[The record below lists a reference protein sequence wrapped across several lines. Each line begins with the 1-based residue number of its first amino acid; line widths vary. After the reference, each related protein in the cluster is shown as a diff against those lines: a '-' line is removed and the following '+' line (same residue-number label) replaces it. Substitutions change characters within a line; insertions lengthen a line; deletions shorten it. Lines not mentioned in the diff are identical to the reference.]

1 MPRFAT
7 APLALL
13 DRFGAVT
20 VGPERVGLDGKDVDW
35 DRVVEVRTAP
45 AWTCLSA
52 EALEVN
58 LAQYVVALPRCPA
71 ARGCWARSASS
82 CSLYLA
88 VLPPDADGE
97 DVLADAHALVG
108 ASGGSDVADA
118 DAPPDRMFDR
128 VVTEVVYRRRFGT
141 GEAQASTTSVL
152 LQLALRGVTD
162 TIVRTAAERGVDVVH
177 VKAEETSIGSVGRVR
192 RRGAARRSTCASGWA
207 GASGADGYRSSASR
221 TGVSPAVKRM
231 KRPTV
236 DGVRSAWATTIATSA
251 RETRE
256 AAPSGTSSAPSRP
269 SAVADDADRPGRVV
283 VGERARAEDGPVEV
297 GGAQVVVGGEL
308 RVGVGEEARVRVDAV
323 VGHRPDPRHHDVA
336 RHPGRGGGVHGA
348 AGGVAVDGVRPFR
361 APAAGTCRPYD
372 GVEPVERGGDL
383 LGRGVLDVEQERLAA
398 QPADE
403 RELFLGAHDPVTVA
417 SWSTRI
423 GTSSRP
429 TLPWAPTRAIF
440 MRRTPVCGG

>member
-1 MPRFAT
+1 MAKEPFLTTTDDEPGEGPDLPGTTSGDDRGTLARLLGERRLLRVPALPRPTLPRPTLPRPSFSLPGALPGRRARRDDGDPAPEAVSEPVLDAALEDALVEALADDAAVADGADGGPLDAAADDGGFDEVVAEWVRRAIAAYPRPSYPLEREWDVSVQGVVRLVPYVPRFAT

-58 LAQYVVALPRCPA
+58 LAQYVVALPPLPGRA
-71 ARGCWARSASS
+71 WVLGKISELLL
-82 CSLYLA
+82 SLYLA

-152 LQLALRGVTD
+152 LQLALRGATD

-177 VKAEETSIGSVGRVR
+177 VKAEETSIGSVV
-192 RRGAARRSTCASGWA
+192 
-207 GASGADGYRSSASR
+207 
-221 TGVSPAVKRM
+221 
-231 KRPTV
+231 
-236 DGVRSAWATTIATSA
+236 
-251 RETRE
+251 
-256 AAPSGTSSAPSRP
+256 
-269 SAVADDADRPGRVV
+269 
-283 VGERARAEDGPVEV
+283 ARAATWRRAALDLRE
-297 GGAQVVVGGEL
+297 
-308 RVGVGEEARVRVDAV
+308 RVGRR
-323 VGHRPDPRHHDVA
+323 
-336 RHPGRGGGVHGA
+336 
-348 AGGVAVDGVRPFR
+348 
-361 APAAGTCRPYD
+361 
-372 GVEPVERGGDL
+372 
-383 LGRGVLDVEQERLAA
+383 LGR
-398 QPADE
+398 
-403 RELFLGAHDPVTVA
+403 
-417 SWSTRI
+417 
-423 GTSSRP
+423 
-429 TLPWAPTRAIF
+429 
-440 MRRTPVCGG
+440 